1 MSTLWL
7 QARKRKQTHRTN
19 ILTYTLNLGF
29 FAGVFWSVLH
39 WMFYV
44 INFTEAV
51 PGYMLEPFF
60 TRAFLRS
67 GWGQAAGLAAFIAF
81 SIMAAY
87 LYIGTLKRFRGPWAG
102 LAYGVGWWA
111 LIFLVIGPLAGMVLP
126 PNRIGWDTLITEFCV
141 YLMWGMFIGYSIAFE
156 FHDEASREPTA
167 NRA

>member
-7 QARKRKQTHRTN
+7 QARKRKQSHRTN

-39 WMFYV
+39 WIFYV

-67 GWGQAAGLAAFIAF
+67 GWGQGAGLAAFIAF
-81 SIMAAY
+81 SILAAY

-156 FHDEASREPTA
+156 FHAEASREPTA
-167 NRA
+167 NQA